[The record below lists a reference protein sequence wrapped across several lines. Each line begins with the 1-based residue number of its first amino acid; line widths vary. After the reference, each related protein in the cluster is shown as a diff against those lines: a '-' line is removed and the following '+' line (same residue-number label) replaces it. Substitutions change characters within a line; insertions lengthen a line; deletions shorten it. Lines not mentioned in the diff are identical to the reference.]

1 LWKTDYDRGRRK
13 MLVGSWN
20 TPYDP
25 QTFVKLKLDITKTE
39 KFLEEF
45 SNENVEKITLTIFM
59 IRVMAMVLKKFPEID
74 GYIRFGRVN

>member
-1 LWKTDYDRGRRK
+1 